1 MTRPVVLGIDSST
14 QSTKVL
20 AVDLE
25 TGDIIAEGRAPHSG
39 ADTQHPDDWWNAL
52 QQATREVVSDD
63 LDVQGLSVS
72 GQQHGCVLLDDN
84 GEPVRPAPLWNN
96 NDAAGDAE
104 RLNAEADFVQEV
116 GVLLV
121 SSITIAKL
129 AQINRTDPG
138 SIDRATQVGLPHDFL
153 NLKLTGTLTSDRGD
167 SSGTGWWSPATGM
180 FRRDLLELA
189 VGMQKATTIGLPE
202 MCGPEEAAGML
213 SIEAANALGLPA
225 GIPVGP
231 GSGDNMAAAL
241 GVGAASGEYV
251 ISLGTSGTAFAITDQ
266 QTHDRSGTICGF
278 ADATGRFMPLVCLIN
293 CTRSVD
299 AVIELFGLDRRAAL
313 DAAARAPLGAN
324 GLLMEPYFGGE
335 RTPILP
341 DATGA
346 LHGMTLDNLKPDLM
360 MRAALEG
367 VAAGLAYGTDHLA
380 ESGIP
385 ATSIALVG
393 GGSTHPAWQ
402 QAIADATGLP
412 VHVRGGREHAG
423 RGAALQ
429 AAAIVRQ
436 ESLSELVAR
445 WRPEILATI
454 EPRPGSRE
462 AFRLDERRELIEQR
476 QGQSRP

>member
-25 TGDIIAEGRAPHSG
+25 TGEIVAEGRAAHSG
-39 ADTQHPDDWWNAL
+39 ADTQNPSDWWNAL
-52 QQATREVVSDD
+52 RKATRDAVRGD
-63 LDVQGLSVS
+63 LEVQGLSVS
-72 GQQHGCVLLDDN
+72 GQQHGCVLLDDDD
-84 GEPVRPAPLWNN
+84 EPVRPAPLWNN
-96 NDAAGDAE
+96 NDAASDAE

-116 GVLLV
+116 GILLV

-129 AQINRTDPG
+129 AHINRTDPD
-138 SIDRATQVGLPHDFL
+138 SIQRATRVGLPHDFL
-153 NLKLTGTLTSDRGD
+153 NLKLTGALTSDRGD
-167 SSGTGWWSPATGM
+167 SSGTGWWSPATGAY
-180 FRRDLLELA
+180 RRDLLELA
-189 VGMQKATTIGLPE
+189 IGKEKANAIELPE
-202 MCGPEEAAGML
+202 VRGPEEMAGTL
-213 SIEAANALGLPA
+213 SNEASRELGLPS

-231 GSGDNMAAAL
+231 GTGDNMAAAL

-278 ADATGRFMPLVCLIN
+278 ADATGHFMPLVCLIN
-293 CTRSVD
+293 CTRTVD

-313 DAAARAPLGAN
+313 DAAATAPLGAN

-341 DATGA
+341 DATGT
-346 LHGMTLDNLKPDLM
+346 LHGMTLDNLKPELM
-360 MRAALEG
+360 VRAALEG

-380 ESGIP
+380 ESGIT
-385 ATSIALVG
+385 ATSITLVG
-393 GGSTHPAWQ
+393 GGSSHPAWQ
-402 QAIADATGLP
+402 QAIADATGMQ
-412 VHVRGGREHAG
+412 VQVRGGREHAG

-429 AAAIVRQ
+429 AAAIVRR
-436 ESLSELVAR
+436 EPLSELVAR

-454 EPRPGSRE
+454 APRSGSRE
-462 AFRLDERRELIEQR
+462 AFRLDARRALIEQR
-476 QGQSRP
+476 QGRSQA

>member
-20 AVDLE
+20 AVDLD
-25 TGDIIAEGRAPHSG
+25 TGEIHGEGRAAHSG
-39 ADTQHPDDWWNAL
+39 ADTQNPNDWWDAL
-52 QQATREVVSDD
+52 TRATREVVTAD

-72 GQQHGCVLLDDN
+72 GQQHGCVLLDAC

-104 RLNAEADFVQEV
+104 RLNADADFPREV
-116 GVLLV
+116 GLLLV

-138 SIDRATQVGLPHDFL
+138 SIARATQVGLPHDFL
-153 NLKLTGTLTSDRGD
+153 NLKLTGTLASDRGD
-167 SSGTGWWSPATGM
+167 SSGTGWWSPTKSDV
-180 FRRDLLELA
+180 RRDLLALA
-189 VGMQKATTIGLPE
+189 IGEAKAASIGLPE
-202 MCGPEEAAGML
+202 IRGPEEPAGVLSQQAA
-213 SIEAANALGLPA
+213 EALGLPA

-241 GVGAASGEYV
+241 GVGAAPGEYV
-251 ISLGTSGTAFAITDQ
+251 VSLGTSGTAFAIADH
-266 QTHDRSGTICGF
+266 QTRDESGVICGF

-293 CTRSVD
+293 CTRTVD
-299 AVIELFGLDRRAAL
+299 AVIEMTGLERGPAL
-313 DAAARAPLGAN
+313 DAAANAPLGAG
-324 GLLMEPYFGGE
+324 GLLLEPYFGGE

-341 DATGA
+341 DATGT
-346 LHGMTLDNLKPDLM
+346 LHGMTAGNLKPELLV
-360 MRAALEG
+360 RAALEG

-380 ESGIP
+380 AFGIT
-385 ATSIALVG
+385 ANLVSLVG

-412 VHVRGGREHAG
+412 VQVRGGREHAG

-436 ESLSELVAR
+436 ESLADLVAR
-445 WRPEILATI
+445 WRPPVLATI
-454 EPRPGSRE
+454 DPRAGSRE
-462 AFRLDERRELIEQR
+462 AFRLDERRALIAARQR
-476 QGQSRP
+476 Q

>member
-25 TGDIIAEGRAPHSG
+25 TGEIVAEGRAAHSG
-39 ADTQHPDDWWNAL
+39 ADTQDPNDWWSAL
-52 QQATREVVSDD
+52 QQATRDAVSGD

-72 GQQHGCVLLDDN
+72 GQQHGCVLLDDR
-84 GEPVRPAPLWNN
+84 GEPVRSAPLWNN
-96 NDAAGDAE
+96 NDAAGDAA

-129 AQINRTDPG
+129 AHLNRTDPD
-138 SIDRATQVGLPHDFL
+138 SIQRATQVGLPHDFL
-153 NLKLTGTLTSDRGD
+153 NLKLTGKLSSDRGD
-167 SSGTGWWSPATGM
+167 SSGTGWWSPATGAY
-180 FRRDLLELA
+180 RRDLLELA
-189 VGMQKATTIGLPE
+189 IGRAKAESIGLPE
-202 MCGPEEAAGML
+202 LRGPEETAGTLSDDAAR
-213 SIEAANALGLPA
+213 ALGLPS

-231 GSGDNMAAAL
+231 GTGDNMAAAL

-251 ISLGTSGTAFAITDQ
+251 ISLGTSGTAFAITDR
-266 QTHDRSGTICGF
+266 QTHDRSGVICGF

-293 CTRSVD
+293 CTRTVD

-313 DAAARAPLGAN
+313 DAAANAPLGAS

-341 DATGA
+341 DATGT
-346 LHGMTLDNLKPDLM
+346 LHGMTLDNLKPELLV
-360 MRAALEG
+360 RAALEG

-380 ESGIP
+380 RSGIT
-385 ATSIALVG
+385 ANSIALVG

-412 VHVRGGREHAG
+412 VQVRGGREHAG

-445 WRPEILATI
+445 WRPEVLATI
-454 EPRPGSRE
+454 DPRPGSRS
-462 AFRLDERRELIEQR
+462 AFRLDERRDLIAMR
-476 QGQSRP
+476 QKA

>member
-25 TGDIIAEGRAPHSG
+25 TGEIIAEGRAAHSG
-39 ADTQHPDDWWNAL
+39 ADTQNPNDWWSAL
-52 QQATREVVSDD
+52 QKATRDAVSGD

-72 GQQHGCVLLDDN
+72 GQQHGCVLLDDD
-84 GEPVRPAPLWNN
+84 GESVRPAPLWNN

-104 RLNAEADFVQEV
+104 RLNAKADFVEEI
-116 GVLLV
+116 GILLV

-129 AQINRTDPG
+129 AHINRTDPG
-138 SIDRATQVGLPHDFL
+138 SIERATRVGLPHDFL

-167 SSGTGWWSPATGM
+167 SSGTGWWSPATGVY
-180 FRRDLLELA
+180 RRDLLELA
-189 VGMQKATTIGLPE
+189 IGKEKAASIGLPE
-202 MCGPEEAAGML
+202 IRGSEGTSGTLSDDAAR
-213 SIEAANALGLPA
+213 ALGLPS

-231 GSGDNMAAAL
+231 GTGDNMAAAL
-241 GVGAASGEYV
+241 GVGAAPGEYV

-266 QTHDRSGTICGF
+266 QTHDRSGAICGF

-293 CTRSVD
+293 CTRTVD

-313 DAAARAPLGAN
+313 DAAATAPLGAE

-341 DATGA
+341 DATGT
-346 LHGMTLDNLKPDLM
+346 LHGMTLDNLKPELLV
-360 MRAALEG
+360 RAALEG

-380 ESGIP
+380 ELGIP
-385 ATSIALVG
+385 ATSITLVG

-402 QAIADATGLP
+402 QAIADATGLR
-412 VHVRGGREHAG
+412 VQVRGGREHAG

-429 AAAIVRQ
+429 AAAIVRN
-436 ESLSELVAR
+436 EPVSELVAR
-445 WRPEILATI
+445 WRPEVLATI
-454 EPRPGSRE
+454 DPRPGGRS
-462 AFRLDERRELIEQR
+462 AFRLDERRDLIATRQR
-476 QGQSRP
+476 R